1 VDGREPTTA
10 EVFERLR
17 DALADVMG
25 SAATA
30 TFLRRAIRRATL
42 AHPELAT
49 IAITKHHLDYEYVL
63 PTHWTGNRASLPA
76 LAGMSSELEELL
88 RELTGSVMVRR
99 LRALPELANAG
110 LFRPEAGHE

>member
-1 VDGREPTTA
+1 MDGREPTTA
-10 EVFERLR
+10 EVFEQLR

-30 TFLRRAIRRATL
+30 TFLRRAIRRA
-42 AHPELAT
+42 APHHPELAS
-49 IAITKHHLDYEYVL
+49 IAITKQHLDYEYVL
-63 PTHWTGNRASLPA
+63 PAQWAGDRTSLPA
-76 LAGMSSELEELL
+76 LAGMSTELEELL

-110 LFRPEAGHE
+110 LFRPEGQR